1 MDHEDQALEETK
13 SYILGLCS
21 ALGAYD
27 ELPSEDGTRHYS
39 VGDEALACL
48 KDLKKAI
55 RIDSEHKEKTVLN
68 TIAQFN
74 VIETDIVPL
83 MLSFEG
89 QSTEITDRFILACVE
104 LLVPMTWPPEKD
116 VQLEEEEELD
126 DPNMIDC
133 YRKYKLGLLQPG
145 VFEIILH
152 LIEPA
157 VRIPYK

>member
-1 MDHEDQALEETK
+1 MDFEQDQILEETK

-27 ELPSEDGTRHYS
+27 DLPSEDGNRHYS

-55 RIDSEHKEKTVLN
+55 RVDSEHREKTVLN

-89 QSTEITDRFILACVE
+89 QSTEVANRFILACE
-104 LLVPMTWPPEKD
+104 KILLP
-116 VQLEEEEELD
+116 
-126 DPNMIDC
+126 
-133 YRKYKLGLLQPG
+133 
-145 VFEIILH
+145 
-152 LIEPA
+152 
-157 VRIPYK
+157 

>member
-1 MDHEDQALEETK
+1 MNQEEDQASEETK

-27 ELPSEDGTRHYS
+27 ELPSEDGIRHYS

-55 RIDSEHKEKTVLN
+55 RIDSDHQEKTVLN

-89 QSTEITDRFILACVE
+89 QSTEVANRFILACE
-104 LLVPMTWPPEKD
+104 NSK
-116 VQLEEEEELD
+116 
-126 DPNMIDC
+126 
-133 YRKYKLGLLQPG
+133 R
-145 VFEIILH
+145 
-152 LIEPA
+152 
-157 VRIPYK
+157 